1 MPMTFIAFASSLS
14 WVYDVLLRTFLATIH
29 TFLSLFNDRILIVK
43 EVHGEFPEYAIPL
56 FDIGQVD
63 RKYELCSIKFVKN
76 GKLQH
81 MFVKNQTYNN
91 TRRIVREVSDEHM
104 SHCRKKL
111 SDAYAYVELGGKN
124 VTKQYFNTGWSLTK
138 NFNVYD
144 ISRLLGNR
152 GDIKLEFTDND
163 LNIITK
169 TGYDTIVED
178 QLDFTKR
185 S

>member
-1 MPMTFIAFASSLS
+1 MKCIAFLSSLS
-14 WVYDVLLRTFLATIH
+14 WMYDVILRTFLATFH
-29 TFLSLFNDRILIVK
+29 AFLSLFNDRILIVK
-43 EVHGEFPEYAIPL
+43 EVRGEFPVYAIPL
-56 FDIGQVD
+56 LDICQADSRV
-63 RKYELCSIKFVKN
+63 YELCLVKFVKN

-81 MFVKNQTYNN
+81 MFVKNQTHST

-111 SDAYAYVELGGKN
+111 TDTYAYVELGGTN
-124 VTKQYFNTGWSLTK
+124 VTKQYFNTGWSLSK

-152 GDIKLEFTDND
+152 GDIKIEFTDND

-169 TGYDTIVED
+169 TGYDTVVED